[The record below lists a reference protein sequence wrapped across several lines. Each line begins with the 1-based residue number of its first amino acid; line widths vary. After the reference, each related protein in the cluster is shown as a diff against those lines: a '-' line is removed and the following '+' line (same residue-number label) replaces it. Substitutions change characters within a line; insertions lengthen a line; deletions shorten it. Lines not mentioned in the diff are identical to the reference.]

1 MQRISASAILFFV
14 VCSSLLAQTKVGYV
28 ATDII
33 RDRLPAAQQAEKQLE
48 TITAEWKKELEDKRM
63 AIDRLRNDIDKN
75 RLIWSDSERIEK
87 QQLLDRLTRDREKFA
102 KDKFGAGGE
111 FDLRVREL
119 YKPIEEKIA
128 AAIQE
133 VALTEGFDM
142 VWDKSKH
149 PLVYVN
155 PKYDITVKVMER
167 LEIDVADLRE
177 KWEKQVESTPQ
188 REDEGSD
195 QPRRRRRRRPS
206 TDEVETQQEVQ
217 PEHSNGDPQSKTIKI
232 DEN

>member
-1 MQRISASAILFFV
+1 MTRLTAHIAALFVLIGTVAF
-14 VCSSLLAQTKVGYV
+14 AQTKVGYV
-28 ATDII
+28 ATDVI

-48 TITAEWKKELEDKRM
+48 TITAEWKKELDDKRT
-63 AIDRLRNDIDKN
+63 AIDRLRNDIEKN
-75 RLIWSDSERIEK
+75 RLIWSDSERVEK
-87 QQLLDRLTRDREKFA
+87 QQLLERLIREREQFA
-102 KDKFGAGGE
+102 KDKFNAGGE
-111 FDLRVREL
+111 FDIRVREL
-119 YKPIEEKIA
+119 YQPIEEKIA

-142 VWDKSKH
+142 IWDKSKH

-188 REDEGSD
+188 NEDED
-195 QPRRRRRRRPS
+195 DRPRRRRRRRPS
-206 TDEVETQQEVQ
+206 TEQIDNQQERPADPGSSGSEILK
-217 PEHSNGDPQSKTIKI
+217 PEEK
-232 DEN
+232 